1 VIFDE
6 RFWVARRKA
15 SLVAAVC
22 LGWLAGCSQKPKYDV
37 TILEGGAAT
46 RFGVTTA
53 FAEYVELPGS
63 RNELH
68 LTLAGYAAS
77 CDAWVPPK
85 PGESAVTV
93 TIVLPPN
100 VRPAVASYAWTGI
113 PNDEEP
119 LKAPYAL
126 PKALFGASSRLFEP
140 GGLVRLSTVDLD
152 PHGAVS
158 GTLAFEYPGDADHP
172 ATRIDGGFEARLC
185 RIQLAPR

>member
-1 VIFDE
+1 V
-6 RFWVARRKA
+6 
-15 SLVAAVC
+15 LAAVC
-22 LGWLAGCSQKPKYDV
+22 ASALAGCSQKSKYEI

-46 RFGVTTA
+46 RFGITTA
-53 FAEYVELPGS
+53 FAEYVELPGN

-77 CDAWVPPK
+77 CDAWIAPK
-85 PGESAVTV
+85 TGESAVTV

-100 VRPAVASYAWTGI
+100 TRPSATSYAWTGI
-113 PNDEEP
+113 PNPDEP

-140 GGLVRLSTVDLD
+140 GGLMRLSSVDLE
-152 PHGAVS
+152 PHGAVA

-185 RIQLAPR
+185 RIQLAPP